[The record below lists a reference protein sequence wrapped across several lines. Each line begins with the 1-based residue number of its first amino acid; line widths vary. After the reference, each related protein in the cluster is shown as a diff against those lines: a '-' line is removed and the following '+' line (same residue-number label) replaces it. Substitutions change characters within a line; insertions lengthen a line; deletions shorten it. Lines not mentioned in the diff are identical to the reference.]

1 MKNSQDN
8 EELIKI
14 LISDLVKLAMEGHD
28 LILKCNVPG
37 EYTKEAYSFMEK
49 CSGVFNTFVQHPD
62 ADTGDNGSSSEG
74 SV

>member
-1 MKNSQDN
+1 MKNSEN

-14 LISDLVKLAMEGHD
+14 LISDLVRLAMEGHD

-37 EYTKEAYSFMEK
+37 EYTKEAYAFMEK

-62 ADTGDNGSSSEG
+62 GSSDDSDSG
-74 SV
+74 TRP